1 MREVRGVRVFLSYRR
16 GDVGGYAGRLSD
28 ALRERLGAK
37 SVFQDVAAIAPG
49 QDFMAAIDRALDESD
64 AVLIIIGSN
73 WLTAPTPQ
81 GAARLFETDD
91 VVRLEVARALGRDAR
106 VVPILVGGAA
116 MPTAAQLPDD
126 LQGLAQRQAVVLHD
140 ESWHQDVDSLV
151 RSLRGEPAAPAER
164 RRRRLLIAAIA
175 AGVLALAGV
184 GIGLWVTSSGSGQ
197 GAGASLEISPNH
209 GHIGTAFVVSGT
221 GCPSDGRQINI
232 IFDAKSL
239 ADVAW
244 CQANHTYTA
253 SFTPSST
260 GVLSW
265 ADGMGK
271 RHEMNLSPGT
281 TYIVYAQTP
290 TGDWVSPRVTYRVG

>member
-1 MREVRGVRVFLSYRR
+1 MRVFLSYRR

-64 AVLIIIGSN
+64 AVLAVIGPN
-73 WLTAPTPQ
+73 WLTASTPQ
-81 GAARLFETDD
+81 GAARLFEAGD
-91 VVRLEVARALGRDAR
+91 VVRVEVARALGRDAR
-106 VVPILVGGAA
+106 VVPILVGGAV

-126 LQGLAQRQAVVLHD
+126 LQGLAQRQAVVVHD
-140 ESWHQDVDSLV
+140 ESWHQDVDSMV
-151 RSLRGEPAAPAER
+151 RSLRGQARRPAER
-164 RRRRLLIAAIA
+164 HRRRLLIAAIA
-175 AGVLALAGV
+175 AGVFALAGV
-184 GIGLWVTSSGSGQ
+184 GLGLWVTSGGSGQ
-197 GAGASLEISPNH
+197 GAGATLEISPND

-221 GCPSDGRQINI
+221 GCPGRGRQIDI

-244 CQANHTYTA
+244 CQANHTYVA
-253 SFTPSST
+253 SFIPSSK
-260 GVLSW
+260 GMLPW
-265 ADGMGK
+265 ADGMGN
-271 RHEMNLSPGT
+271 RHEMTLSPGA

-290 TGDWVSPRVTYRVG
+290 TGDWVSPRVTYRVE